1 METKLQVS
9 FSDPHLTIETIRTK
23 LVNQPRAESSL
34 WGSFFVC
41 VVSLVVN
48 IAAVVVIGKKEKTG
62 ANHLIILDSFANILT
77 AMVQTFNSM
86 ILSNPLFTTS
96 KGNAIACI
104 LNMSGFY
111 TLGIWNRLVPVGLAF
126 HRYLLVSKLI

>member
-9 FSDPHLTIETIRTK
+9 FFDPHLTIETIRTK
-23 LVNQPRAESSL
+23 LVNQPRDESYL

-48 IAAVVVIGKKEKTG
+48 IVVVIGKKEKTG
-62 ANHLIILDSFANILT
+62 VNHLIILDSFANILT
-77 AMVQTFNSM
+77 AIVQTFNSM
-86 ILSNPLFTTS
+86 ILTNSLFTSS
-96 KGNAIACI
+96 KGNAIPCI
-104 LNMSGFY
+104 LNLSGFY

-126 HRYLLVSKLI
+126 YRYLLVSKLI

>member
-1 METKLQVS
+1 M
-9 FSDPHLTIETIRTK
+9 
-23 LVNQPRAESSL
+23 
-34 WGSFFVC
+34 
-41 VVSLVVN
+41 VSLVIN

-62 ANHLIILDSFANILT
+62 VNHLIILDSFANILT

-86 ILSNPLFTTS
+86 ILTNSLFTAP
-96 KGNAIACI
+96 KGNAIPCI

-126 HRYLLVSKLI
+126 YRYLLVSKLI

>member
-1 METKLQVS
+1 METKLQVF
-9 FSDPHLTIETIRTK
+9 FSDPHLTIETIKTK
-23 LVNQPRAESSL
+23 LVNQPRDESYL

-62 ANHLIILDSFANILT
+62 VNHLIILDSFANILT
-77 AMVQTFNSM
+77 AMVQTSNSM
-86 ILSNPLFTTS
+86 ILTNSLFTAL
-96 KGNAIACI
+96 KGNAIPCI

-111 TLGIWNRLVPVGLAF
+111 TLGIWNRLVPVGLALY
-126 HRYLLVSKLI
+126 RYLLVSKLI

>member
-1 METKLQVS
+1 METELQVS
-9 FSDPHLTIETIRTK
+9 FSDPYLTIQTTRTNI
-23 LVNQPRAESSL
+23 VNQPRDESYL

-41 VVSLVVN
+41 LVTLVVN

-86 ILSNPLFTTS
+86 ILTNSNFP
-96 KGNAIACI
+96 
-104 LNMSGFY
+104 
-111 TLGIWNRLVPVGLAF
+111 
-126 HRYLLVSKLI
+126 

>member
-9 FSDPHLTIETIRTK
+9 FSDPHLTIQTIRTK
-23 LVNQPRAESSL
+23 IVNQPRDESYL
-34 WGSFFVC
+34 WGSVFVC
-41 VVSLVVN
+41 VVTLVVN

-62 ANHLIILDSFANILT
+62 VNHLIILDSFANILT

-86 ILSNPLFTTS
+86 ILTNSLFTSS

-126 HRYLLVSKLI
+126 YRYLLVSKLI

>member
-9 FSDPHLTIETIRTK
+9 FSDPHLTIETIKTK
-23 LVNQPRAESSL
+23 LVNQPRDESYL

-62 ANHLIILDSFANILT
+62 VNHLIILDSFANILT
-77 AMVQTFNSM
+77 AMVQTSNSM
-86 ILSNPLFTTS
+86 ILTNSLFTAL
-96 KGNAIACI
+96 KGNAIPCI
-104 LNMSGFY
+104 LNMFGFY
-111 TLGIWNRLVPVGLAF
+111 TLGIWNRLVPVGLALY
-126 HRYLLVSKLI
+126 RYLLVSKLI

>member
-23 LVNQPRAESSL
+23 LVNQPRDESYL

-48 IAAVVVIGKKEKTG
+48 IAAVVVIGKKERTG
-62 ANHLIILDSFANILT
+62 VNHLIILDSFANILT

-86 ILSNPLFTTS
+86 ILTNSVFTAL
-96 KGNAIACI
+96 KGNATACI
-104 LNMSGFY
+104 LNMSGLY
-111 TLGIWNRLVPVGLAF
+111 TLGIWNRLVPVGLALY
-126 HRYLLVSKLI
+126 RYLLVSKLI